1 MRAMSAAVATLLLA
15 MAAAA
20 QAQITVRPWAATWS
34 QGSEDCAAHP
44 EPPLEVHEY
53 DPRTFALRETLCST
67 WEAPFMYLLL
77 GDSRALLIDTG
88 DVADPTRMPL
98 ARTVLQVVSEYGAR
112 KLPLLV
118 VHTHRHM
125 DHRAGDPQFE
135 HLPDVE
141 LVGYDL
147 ASVERYFGFTR
158 WPQGRAQIDLG
169 RRTVDVL
176 PAPGH
181 EATHVVFYDRN
192 TALFFSGDFMMPGR
206 LLIDDSAADLAS
218 AGRVAAFVHNRPVSA
233 VLGGHVEEDVD
244 GRLFPWESTS
254 HPRERSLP
262 LGKAELLALPA
273 ALQAFNGFYLRSG
286 GFVLVDP
293 MHNLIAA
300 AAAVLIGLLVLVS
313 GAVCF
318 FRRRKRRRAGARL
331 GAA

>member
-1 MRAMSAAVATLLLA
+1 MRAMSAAVATLLLS
-15 MAAAA
+15 MATAA
-20 QAQITVRPWAATWS
+20 QAQITVEPWAATWS

-53 DPRTFALRETLCST
+53 DPRTFALRESLCST
-67 WEAPFMYLLL
+67 WEAPFIYLLL
-77 GDSRALLIDTG
+77 GDSKALLIDTG
-88 DVADPTRMPL
+88 DVADPKRMPL
-98 ARTVLQVVSEYGAR
+98 AQTVLQMVSRYGSP

-118 VHTHRHM
+118 VHTHRHL

-135 HLPDVE
+135 HLPNVD

-147 ASVERYFGFTR
+147 GSVQRYFGFTH

-169 RRTVDVL
+169 HRTVDVL

-181 EATHVVFYDRN
+181 EATHIVFYDRN

-218 AGRVAAFVHNRPVSA
+218 ARRVAAFVRNRPVSA
-233 VLGGHVEEDVD
+233 VLAGHVEEDAD
-244 GRLFPWESTS
+244 GRLFPWQSTF

-262 LGKAELLALPA
+262 MGKADLLALPA
-273 ALQAFNGFYLRSG
+273 ALREFNGFYLRSG
-286 GFVLVDP
+286 KFVLIDP
-293 MHNLIAA
+293 MHNLIAV
-300 AAAVLIGLLVLVS
+300 AAAVLIVILALAS
-313 GAVCF
+313 GAVYL
-318 FRRRKRRRAGARL
+318 FRRRKRRRANARL